1 MKNLLKISLLLLFAV
16 GMAACDDDKS
26 YEDPGLEVSLYNL
39 SGTWK
44 LDSWNNGEP
53 LADGSYVYLELSY
66 RDGNEFTIYQNLDSF
81 GPRRIT
87 GVYNLY
93 TDDSLGSIIRGMYDY
108 ENGDW
113 AHRYIVRDLFS
124 DRMTWIAT
132 DDAQNVSVY
141 TRCEGIPQEIL
152 DAYKDE
158 IEAEENEE

>member
-1 MKNLLKISLLLLFAV
+1 MKNLLKISLLLLLAV
-16 GMAACDDDKS
+16 GLTACDDDKS
-26 YEDPGLEVSLYNL
+26 YDDPGLEVSLYNL

-44 LDSWNNGEP
+44 LDSWNNGEA
-53 LADGSYVYLELSY
+53 LAEGSYVYIELSY

-87 GVYNLY
+87 GTYNLS

-113 AHRYIVRDLFS
+113 NHRYIIRNLFS

-141 TRCEGIPQEIL
+141 VRCAGVPQEIL

-158 IEAEENEE
+158 IEAEESEE